1 MLNFSF
7 LLKIIRLFLAYLKEN
22 AYLCTKKN
30 KINIHWK
37 ITIMKKKIYG
47 KLIAT
52 YQKNSDGSKSGLMN
66 RTLEIYELK
75 SGLKGVLWSSSS
87 KGWKDNDNNI
97 MSVAKFNYAD
107 RDATEYRVCE
117 YFGGGYEL
125 KSRK

>member
-1 MLNFSF
+1 M
-7 LLKIIRLFLAYLKEN
+7 A
-22 AYLCTKKN
+22 
-30 KINIHWK
+30 
-37 ITIMKKKIYG
+37 KKIYG

-52 YQKNSDGSKSGLMN
+52 YQKNSDGSKFGLMN

-75 SGLKGVLWSSSS
+75 SGCGALHSASNACTWWG
-87 KGWKDNDNNI
+87 NENNI
-97 MSVAKFNYAD
+97 ISIAKFNYAD

>member
-1 MLNFSF
+1 M
-7 LLKIIRLFLAYLKEN
+7 A
-22 AYLCTKKN
+22 
-30 KINIHWK
+30 
-37 ITIMKKKIYG
+37 KKIYG

-52 YQKNSDGSKSGLMN
+52 YQKNFDGSKSGLMN

-87 KGWKDNDNNI
+87 KGWKDNENNI
-97 MSVAKFNYAD
+97 ISIAKFNYAD

>member
-1 MLNFSF
+1 M
-7 LLKIIRLFLAYLKEN
+7 A
-22 AYLCTKKN
+22 
-30 KINIHWK
+30 
-37 ITIMKKKIYG
+37 KKIYG

-87 KGWKDNDNNI
+87 KGWKDNENNI
-97 MSVAKFNYAD
+97 ISVAKIEYTD
-107 RDATEYRVCE
+107 RDATEQFLCN

-125 KSRK
+125 KSRN